1 MRVVLPRE
9 MAALDRRAIEGGIPS
24 LELME
29 RAGKHVAEQA
39 RDLVGLCAGKSVCVV
54 AAKGNNGG
62 DGFVAARYLA
72 SWGAEV
78 RVFLLGE
85 EDGLSPDATAN
96 YLRFREEVGGVEK
109 CDPSRLAEKL
119 AGSDLVV
126 DAIFGTGFRGVAEG
140 DFAAAIAAINA
151 SAAPVLAV
159 DIPSGVDAE
168 TGAVDGPAVHAVRTV
183 TFAWP
188 KAGLYLFPGAL
199 QAGEIVVVD
208 IGIPQHL
215 LAEVVESEIFT
226 IEEEEVA
233 ALLPRRLPDAH
244 KGSSGR
250 VLVVAGSVGL
260 TGAAAL
266 CSRAAMRSGAGVVTL
281 GVPASL
287 NPIMEVKL
295 TEVMTLPLP
304 DEGAGHLSE
313 GAVEVLLDKLEG
325 YDVLALGPG
334 IGTAPATCE
343 LVAEL
348 LRRAH
353 APVVLDADGIN
364 CAAMSGDCLS
374 GREGATVIT
383 PHPGELGRLLGR
395 GAGDIQSLR
404 IASAAEGA
412 GRFGCTTV
420 LKGANTLVA
429 TPEGRIHVNTLALP
443 GLATAGSGDVLTGC
457 IAAFCAQGL
466 DPPDAAVCGVYVHGR
481 AAELASHMVGS
492 VGMVAGDIIS
502 HLPLALSSLLRGRE
516 GGRKT

>member
-9 MAALDRRAIEGGIPS
+9 MAALDRRAIEGGTPS
-24 LELME
+24 LDLME
-29 RAGKHVAEQA
+29 RAGRHVAEQA
-39 RDLVGLCAGKSVCVV
+39 RDLVGLCAGKKINVV

-78 RVFLLGE
+78 GIYLLGD
-85 EDGLSPDATAN
+85 EDELSADAAAN
-96 YLRFREEVGGVEK
+96 YRRYREEVGVVER
-109 CDPSRLAEKL
+109 CDPSRLAEEL
-119 AGSDLVV
+119 IGSDLVI

-140 DFAAAIAAINA
+140 DHATAIAAVNA

-168 TGAVDGPAVHAVRTV
+168 TGAVGGPAVLAARTV

-188 KAGLYLFPGAL
+188 KVGLYLFPGAR

-208 IGIPQHL
+208 IGIPGHL
-215 LAEVVESEIFT
+215 LAEVVESEIYT
-226 IEEEEVA
+226 IEEDEVA
-233 ALLPRRLPDAH
+233 ARLPRRSPDAH
-244 KGSSGR
+244 KGNSGR

-266 CSRAAMRSGAGVVTL
+266 CSRAALRCGAGVVTL
-281 GVPASL
+281 GIPSSL

-304 DEGAGHLSE
+304 DGGGGYLGH
-313 GAVEVLLDKLEG
+313 GAVEAVLDKLQS

-334 IGTAPATCE
+334 LGTAPATCE
-343 LVAEL
+343 VVDGL
-348 LRRAH
+348 LRRARV
-353 APVVLDADGIN
+353 PVVLDADGIN
-364 CAAMSGDCLS
+364 CSAGRDGLS

-395 GAGDIQSLR
+395 EAGEIQASR
-404 IASAAEGA
+404 VDSAAEA
-412 GRFGCTTV
+412 ARRFDCTVV
-420 LKGANTLVA
+420 LKGANSLVA
-429 TPEGRIHVNTLALP
+429 EAEGRIYINTLALP

-466 DPPDAAVCGVYVHGR
+466 DPLDAAVCGVFIHGK
-481 AAELASHMVGS
+481 AAELASHLVGP

-502 HLPLALSSLLRGRE
+502 HLPLALSS
-516 GGRKT
+516 